1 MAITPDLY
9 KTMCAYFDGELT
21 LEEEKFFLEQVE
33 KDPAL
38 KMEFEWEEKM
48 IFNAVPFYQEE
59 KILASDANFHYDE
72 TETENSVNKPF
83 LNAQPNFFNKWAV
96 AAFLVILIGVFAIII
111 ILKTKT
117 TPEHN
122 EDFVKENKNIPG
134 VLIPDTS
141 RQVHDTTIEIV
152 NILKTGNRKKQVNK
166 LGIHRPNISAEPQ
179 ELGQIQEAFV
189 KEDYTRAIQLTS
201 KSMKVRGNTP
211 GEDQLQAYLLFYKGT
226 SYMELDNDSAA
237 IRTFKTLIE
246 KKNMLLELSEET
258 KWNLAKAYYKSD
270 NSKEALLILEGL
282 IKINGFEYAAE
293 VKKLMEMLKAEK
305 NRW

>member
-21 LEEEKFFLEQVE
+21 LEQEKKFLEQVE

-48 IFNAVPFYQEE
+48 IFNAVPYYQDE
-59 KILASDANFHYDE
+59 KILASDANFHYAE
-72 TETENSVNKPF
+72 TEKENSVNKPF

-96 AAFLVILIGVFAIII
+96 AASLVILIGLFAVIIF
-111 ILKTKT
+111 LKTKS

-122 EDFVKENKNIPG
+122 EGLVKEHKNIPG
-134 VLIPDTS
+134 VLISDTS
-141 RQVHDTTIEIV
+141 GRINDTTIQIA
-152 NILKTGNRKKQVNK
+152 NILKKGNRKKQVNK
-166 LGIHRPNISAEPQ
+166 LGVHRPNISIEPQ
-179 ELGQIQEAFV
+179 ELGQIQEAFI
-189 KEDYTRAIQLTS
+189 KENYTAAIQLTS
-201 KSMKVRGNTP
+201 KSMKVRGNAP
-211 GEDQLQAYLLFYKGT
+211 DEDRLQAYLLFYKGI
-226 SYMELDNDSAA
+226 SYMELNNDSAA

-246 KKNMLLELSEET
+246 KKNVLLELLEES

-270 NSKEALLILEGL
+270 NSKEALMILESL

-293 VKKLMEMLKAEK
+293 VKKLMEILKSEK
-305 NRW
+305 